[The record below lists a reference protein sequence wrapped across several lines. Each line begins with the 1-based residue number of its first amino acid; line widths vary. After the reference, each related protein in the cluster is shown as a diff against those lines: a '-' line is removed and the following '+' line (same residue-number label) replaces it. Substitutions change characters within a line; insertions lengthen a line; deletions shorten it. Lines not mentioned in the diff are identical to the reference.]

1 MKMNKKR
8 PILRRAAI
16 PAVLAL
22 LCTLFWFGKPNDF
35 GLGRNMEL
43 LVNMMREL
51 SLFYVDEVDPD
62 QLMQDAAEGMTRNL
76 DPYTEFLPEEQMSNF
91 DLLTTGKY
99 GGIGSMIRK
108 KGDYVIFAQP
118 YEGSPADRAGIRIG
132 DKILSIDGKDAKGF
146 TTEQVSSRLKG
157 EPGSKVKVT
166 VEHLDGTQ
174 QTAAIRR
181 ERIAIP
187 GVPYAG
193 WVADGIGYIR
203 HSDFTEGCYEEMRA
217 AIERL
222 RTERPLK
229 GLVLDY
235 RSNGGGIMQEAVKIL
250 GMFVPKGTEVVSTKG
265 RSEDSK
271 QVFRTDTEP
280 ILADLPLTVLIN
292 GNSASAAEI
301 VAGALQDLDRAVL
314 IGQRSFGKG
323 LVQSPRPLGYNA
335 MLKLTTAKYYIPSG
349 RCIQAID
356 YSSRDEKGAV
366 KSVPDS
372 LVREFRTRGG
382 RKVYDGGGI
391 MPDERIDPEY
401 ISRFA
406 MTLYAMGYVDD
417 FADLYFREH
426 GMQRIDPRTFT
437 LTDADY
443 ERFEQFMAD
452 KGVDVTLQGHD
463 TPPRPQK
470 QTALMTDEEA
480 LHALTMQCV
489 GHNMELMSRLTGQR
503 SFAQLLELAR
513 GETNWRRLRAYLGVF
528 ESYSLYLHIPQKV
541 QTLAFLYELLMHRE
555 GDIRRQAAALLGE
568 IIGGFHAGY
577 AKERPAGSRPDPRTI
592 TDLDQWKLY
601 LEKIIYP
608 DHKLMPQH
616 RRWIGYTLKFAV
628 NSLLQHSAG
637 REERFLSPL
646 FAYYR
651 HPEQVADTVA
661 FQLLDTAAALP
672 AAAYSRRHTAL
683 LLHFAQELSTH
694 CLLYTSDAADE

>member
-1 MKMNKKR
+1 MIRKYR
-8 PILRRAAI
+8 YLLTAAA
-16 PAVLAL
+16 AVGAAGL
-22 LCTLFWFGKPNDF
+22 LTFAARNDF
-35 GLGRNMEL
+35 GLGRNMEIA
-43 LVNMMREL
+43 VNMMREL
-51 SLFYVDEVDPD
+51 SLNYVDPVDPD
-62 QLMQDAAEGMTRNL
+62 RLMEGAAAGMVSDL
-76 DPYTEFLPEEQMSNF
+76 DPYTEYIPEEGMQDF
-91 DLLTTGKY
+91 ELLTTGKY
-99 GGIGSMIRK
+99 DGIGALIRQK
-108 KGDYVIFAQP
+108 DDYVRIAQP
-118 YEGSPADRAGIRIG
+118 YQGSPADKAGLKIG

-146 TTEQVSSRLKG
+146 TTELVSSRLKG

-292 GNSASAAEI
+292 GSSASAAEI

-452 KGVDVTLQGHD
+452 KEVKYESD
-463 TPPRPQK
+463 TRR
-470 QTALMTDEEA
+470 ALNRIKEA
-480 LHALTMQCV
+480 
-489 GHNMELMSRLTGQR
+489 
-503 SFAQLLELAR
+503 AR
-513 GETNWRRLRAYLGVF
+513 AD
-528 ESYSLYLHIPQKV
+528 
-541 QTLAFLYELLMHRE
+541 LYEESLAAEIEAIEAGIRDDKATNLQTYKREIMETLNGAVILRYSYAEGVTEHTLTEDREVHR
-555 GDIRRQAAALLGE
+555 AVALLDDGKE
-568 IIGGFHAGY
+568 Y
-577 AKERPAGSRPDPRTI
+577 ARI
-592 TDLDQWKLY
+592 L
-601 LEKIIYP
+601 
-608 DHKLMPQH
+608 H
-616 RRWIGYTLKFAV
+616 
-628 NSLLQHSAG
+628 
-637 REERFLSPL
+637 
-646 FAYYR
+646 
-651 HPEQVADTVA
+651 EQDTV
-661 FQLLDTAAALP
+661 
-672 AAAYSRRHTAL
+672 RK
-683 LLHFAQELSTH
+683 
-694 CLLYTSDAADE
+694 